1 MPFFCFLLLSMI
13 YLMVSTVTENSFKM
27 IPHYLQQCITLTKHQ
42 MIWIWMI
49 WITKWSSQWK
59 MCFNLDISKQAHEFF
74 SRNRSIAFHPPL
86 TFNNIPVAQTNY
98 QKYLGMHLDNTAQKM
113 KFSIE
118 DFFSKCAVQE
128 IKF

>member
-1 MPFFCFLLLSMI
+1 
-13 YLMVSTVTENSFKM
+13 
-27 IPHYLQQCITLTKHQ
+27 
-42 MIWIWMI
+42 
-49 WITKWSSQWK
+49 

-118 DFFSKCAVQE
+118 DFFSKCGQIRRKQSFKDKDCA
-128 IKF
+128 IPI

>member
-1 MPFFCFLLLSMI
+1 
-13 YLMVSTVTENSFKM
+13 
-27 IPHYLQQCITLTKHQ
+27 
-42 MIWIWMI
+42 
-49 WITKWSSQWK
+49 

-86 TFNNIPVAQTNY
+86 TFNNTPVAQTNY